1 MTTITIDQMAE
12 SLSALLSQ
20 RLKVSGPTL
29 AICVQRA
36 KSRLPRPVRRAALE
50 LVAAHQIAQS
60 PKLRVQLDHEAL
72 SRAYDLCYAHLY
84 GLNRAQRRS
93 GLILDTAARIAFAL
107 LAVMVLWV
115 SVLHWRGF
123 L

>member
-1 MTTITIDQMAE
+1 M
-12 SLSALLSQ
+12 
-20 RLKVSGPTL
+20 K
-29 AICVQRA
+29 
-36 KSRLPRPVRRAALE
+36 
-50 LVAAHQIAQS
+50 
-60 PKLRVQLDHEAL
+60 LDHEAL